1 MRKIITLSMERG
13 YRGILRRYPN
23 SKVRV
28 AKTRY
33 SKFCGLIQLAVNVI
47 SLRQSVY
54 SLKLEKFFENDF
66 VIKIS
71 FFTLINNRYV
81 VLFII
86 STA

>member
-1 MRKIITLSMERG
+1 MERG

-23 SKVRV
+23 SNVRV

-86 STA
+86 TTA

>member
-1 MRKIITLSMERG
+1 MERG

-33 SKFCGLIQLAVNVI
+33 SKFCGLIQLVVNVI

-54 SLKLEKFFENDF
+54 SLKLEKFFEKDF

-86 STA
+86 TTA